1 MVKKRSRSTERKK
14 KQRQRSRWSLIKRAE
29 IRRKNALLKRTLR
42 MSKKSPN
49 ERKARQKCMKRT
61 SAISE
66 YERIRMRNIQERLDA
81 MLKSEL
87 WSEKEIEDLRKR
99 YYFNP

>member
-1 MVKKRSRSTERKK
+1 
-14 KQRQRSRWSLIKRAE
+14 
-29 IRRKNALLKRTLR
+29 
-42 MSKKSPN
+42 MSEKSQN
-49 ERKARQKCMKRT
+49 EREARQVCVKRT

-87 WSEKEIEDLRKR
+87 WSEKEIENLRKK